1 MRLID
6 CFIELIVYVV
16 VMVKSGSEAQPDFET
31 FKNDIDQLLEK
42 SLQLK
47 EKGSFSD
54 RNYNYA
60 RMSVS
65 VWIDE
70 AILNSDWEYK
80 PNWQGHSLQRRYY
93 NMADG
98 GMEFF
103 ERLDKLGH
111 EERDVREVAYY
122 CLALGL
128 TGRYVEKG
136 DQAVLD
142 HLKTSNLKRLFG
154 SSAGEPTLENRRLF
168 PEAYQK
174 QKVFKTPDKSPFSF
188 RALPIVVGLFS
199 IGFFFGLLAI
209 YYYLLQMDLGKF
221 A

>member
-6 CFIELIVYVV
+6 CFMELIVYVV
-16 VMVKSGSEAQPDFET
+16 LVVKSSGQTQPEFENL
-31 FKNDIDQLLEK
+31 KEDIDQLLEK

-47 EKGSFSD
+47 QRGNFPD
-54 RNYNYA
+54 RDYNYA

-70 AILNSDWEYK
+70 AILNSNWEHK
-80 PNWQGHSLQRRYY
+80 RKWQRASLQRRYY

-103 ERLDKLGH
+103 ERLDKIGH

-136 DQAVLD
+136 DRAVLD
-142 HLKTSNLKRLFG
+142 HLKTTNLKWLFG

-174 QKVFKTPDKSPFSF
+174 QALSHSPKKRSLSL
-188 RALPIVVGLFS
+188 RVLPLAIGLFS
-199 IGFFFGLLAI
+199 IGLFLGLVMI
-209 YYYLLQMDLGKF
+209 YYYLLQMDLEKF

>member
-1 MRLID
+1 M
-6 CFIELIVYVV
+6 ELIVYVV
-16 VMVKSGSEAQPDFET
+16 LVVKSSGETQPEFEGL
-31 FKNDIDQLLEK
+31 KEDIDQLLEK

-47 EKGSFSD
+47 EKGNFSD
-54 RNYNYA
+54 RDYNYA
-60 RMSVS
+60 RLSVS

-70 AILNSDWEYK
+70 AILNSDWEHK
-80 PNWQGHSLQRRYY
+80 RKWQSASLQRRYY

-103 ERLDKLGH
+103 DRLDKIGH

-142 HLKTSNLKRLFG
+142 HLKASNLKRLYG
-154 SSAGEPTLENRRLF
+154 SSAGEPSLENRRLF

-174 QKVFKTPDKSPFSF
+174 QPSSHSPKKRLFSL
-188 RALPIVVGLFS
+188 RALPLAIGLFS
-199 IGFFFGLLAI
+199 IGFFFSLVVV
-209 YYYLLQMDLGKF
+209 YYYLLKMDLDKF